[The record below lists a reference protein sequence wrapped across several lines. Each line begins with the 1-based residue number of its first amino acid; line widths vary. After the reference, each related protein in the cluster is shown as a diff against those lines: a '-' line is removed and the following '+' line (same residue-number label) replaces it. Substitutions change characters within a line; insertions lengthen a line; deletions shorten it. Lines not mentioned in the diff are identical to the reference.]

1 MCQEVQAN
9 YLLTFLE
16 YSIRDCRSQP
26 QTDKELANTHAA
38 NLRRLGFSYTS
49 GRRLMLT
56 LNNLSK
62 SHGAR
67 VLFRDASL
75 QFNSGKRYGIV
86 GANGS
91 GKSTMLRI
99 LSGAE
104 EASSGTFSLPKKTR
118 VGVLEQDHFR
128 YEQDRI
134 LDVVMMGNKVLWDA
148 MVEKD
153 ALLANAHES
162 FDADRYAELEDI
174 VLAFDGYSLES
185 LAGEILEGLNIA
197 TAVHDQPL
205 STLSGGFK
213 LRVLLAQTL
222 ASNPDLLL
230 LDEPTNHLD
239 ILSIRWLENFL
250 KDFKGC
256 AIVISHDRLFLDGVC
271 THIVDVDY
279 EQATMYT
286 GNYAKF
292 EEAKILDRER
302 MEANISKQEQQVADL
317 QQFVDRFKAKAS
329 KARQAQS
336 KVKQMEKIVIDEV
349 PQSSRRYPNFRF
361 RSRRQPGKQ
370 ILEAKN
376 IAKSF
381 GERQVLNAVDLI
393 VQRGDRLAI
402 IGPNGIGKS
411 TLLKILMGEL
421 AADCGEYEWGYESHI
436 GYFSQ
441 DHHEL
446 ETSSDQSILDW
457 LWSKCSD
464 QGPGY
469 VRGKLAEMLFIRD
482 DVFKKVGNLSGGEA
496 ARLVFSHL
504 GVMEPNILVLDEPTN
519 HLDIEGI
526 EGLAEGL
533 KEYDGSIVFVSHDRW
548 FVSEIA
554 TRIVEITPQGVVD
567 FHGTYEEY
575 LAKEGADHLDTK
587 AVLEKARAVRQA

>member
-1 MCQEVQAN
+1 
-9 YLLTFLE
+9 
-16 YSIRDCRSQP
+16 
-26 QTDKELANTHAA
+26 
-38 NLRRLGFSYTS
+38 
-49 GRRLMLT
+49 MLT

-67 VLFRDASL
+67 VLFRDVSL
-75 QFNSGKRYGIV
+75 QFNQGKRYGIV

-99 LSGAE
+99 LAGQE
-104 EASSGTFSLPKKTR
+104 EPSSGGISLPKKTR

-128 YEQDRI
+128 YENERI
-134 LDVVMMGNKVLWDA
+134 LDVVMMGNRVLWDA

-153 ALLANAHES
+153 ILLANAHET

-174 VLAFDGYSLES
+174 VLAYDGYSLES
-185 LAGEILEGLNIA
+185 VAGEILEGLNIA
-197 TAVHDQPL
+197 TAVHEQPL

-239 ILSIRWLENFL
+239 ILSIRWLEKFL
-250 KDFKGC
+250 MDFKGC
-256 AIVISHDRLFLDGVC
+256 ALVISHDRRFLDSVC

-292 EEAKILDRER
+292 EEAKVLDRER
-302 MEANISKQEQQVADL
+302 MEANIARQEQQVADL
-317 QQFVDRFKAKAS
+317 QSFVDRFKAKAS

-336 KVKQMEKIVIDEV
+336 KVKQMEKIVIEEV
-349 PQSSRRYPNFRF
+349 PQSSRRYPTFRF

-376 IAKSF
+376 ISKSF
-381 GERQVLNAVDLI
+381 GDKQVLHGVELR

-421 AADCGEYEWGYESHI
+421 AADSGEYEWGHETWP

-446 ETSSDQSILDW
+446 GSSADSSILDW

-496 ARLVFSHL
+496 ARLVFAHL

-526 EGLAEGL
+526 EGLAAGL
-533 KEYDGSIVFVSHDRW
+533 KDYDGSIIFVSHDRW
-548 FVSEIA
+548 FVSEVA
-554 TRIVEITPQGVVD
+554 TRIVEITPDGVVD
-567 FHGTYEEY
+567 FHGSYEEY
-575 LAKEGADHLDTK
+575 LQKAGADHLDGGFKSTI
-587 AVLEKARAVRQA
+587 ASPVS

>member
-1 MCQEVQAN
+1 
-9 YLLTFLE
+9 
-16 YSIRDCRSQP
+16 
-26 QTDKELANTHAA
+26 
-38 NLRRLGFSYTS
+38 
-49 GRRLMLT
+49 MLT

-67 VLFRDASL
+67 VLFRDVSL

-99 LSGAE
+99 LSGSE
-104 EASSGTFSLPKKTR
+104 EPSSGTFSLPKKTR

-128 YEQDRI
+128 YENERI
-134 LDVVMMGNKVLWDA
+134 LDVVMMGNKVLWEA

-197 TAVHDQPL
+197 TAVHEQPL

-250 KDFKGC
+250 KEFKGC

-292 EEAKILDRER
+292 EEAKLLDRER
-302 MEANISKQEQQVADL
+302 MEANISKQEQQVAEL

-336 KVKQMEKIVIDEV
+336 KVKAIEKIVIEEV
-349 PQSSRRYPNFRF
+349 PQSSRRYPSFRF

-376 IAKSF
+376 IGKSF
-381 GERQVLNAVDLI
+381 GERQVLNNVDLI

-411 TLLKILMGEL
+411 TLLKILMNEL
-421 AADCGEYEWGYESHI
+421 AADNGEFEWGYESHL

-504 GVMEPNILVLDEPTN
+504 GVMHPNILVLDEPTN

-526 EGLAEGL
+526 EGLAAGL
-533 KEYDGSIVFVSHDRW
+533 KDFDGSMIFVSHDRW

-554 TRIVEITPQGVVD
+554 TRIVEITPKGVVD
-567 FHGTYEEY
+567 FHGTYDEY
-575 LAKEGADHLDTK
+575 LAKDGSDHLDTQ
-587 AVLEKARAVRQA
+587 AVLDKAKTVRQ